1 MYCIAISIICLK
13 ILCKG
18 ELDMVSKIGK
28 VVLTI
33 VGMIVVLV
41 AAFYFVILLTAW
53 LAPLIVMLGIVA
65 IVFGG
70 FKVLMK
76 R

>member
-1 MYCIAISIICLK
+1 
-13 ILCKG
+13 
-18 ELDMVSKIGK
+18 MVSKIGK

-41 AAFYFVILLTAW
+41 VAFYFVVLLTAW
-53 LAPLIVMLGIVA
+53 LAPLTVMLGIVA

>member
-1 MYCIAISIICLK
+1 MYCIAISITCLK

-33 VGMIVVLV
+33 IGMIVVLI
-41 AAFYFVILLTAW
+41 AAFYSVVLLTAW

-65 IVFGG
+65 FVFGG
-70 FKVLMK
+70 FKFLIK

>member
-1 MYCIAISIICLK
+1 
-13 ILCKG
+13 
-18 ELDMVSKIGK
+18 MVSKIGK

-33 VGMIVVLV
+33 IGMIVVLI
-41 AAFYFVILLTAW
+41 AAFYSVVLLTAW

-65 IVFGG
+65 FVFGG
-70 FKVLMK
+70 FKFLIK